1 MPKAERGAALWVQR
15 VARRCLPTPLCLGS
29 LCPLP
34 EFRLNAVIPSSGLS
48 GVPSIFMM
56 LQAKIN
62 T

>member
-1 MPKAERGAALWVQR
+1 MGAEGGEALPPYSSVLG
-15 VARRCLPTPLCLGS
+15 LPLSPGS